1 MASDER
7 QVVNGFLEI
16 GASTPPKKDF
26 QPLFT
31 VSHSALCTIL
41 CALTHPHLY
50 ALDAYKH
57 MG

>member
-1 MASDER
+1 M
-7 QVVNGFLEI
+7 VFLK
-16 GASTPPKKDF
+16 SVLLHRRKKDF

-31 VSHSALCTIL
+31 VSHSALRTIL

>member
-1 MASDER
+1 
-7 QVVNGFLEI
+7 VNGFLEI
-16 GASTPPKKDF
+16 GASTPPKKKDF